1 MGKSAK
7 QWDKFCKAYAKY
19 PQRAMKEKG
28 HSKASEILTKLHIKK
43 DTGIVKP
50 QTSDSGYTPPPANKK
65 DEVLGKLRLIKNKIT
80 SKGKKE
86 PKTESGNASV
96 VSST

>member
-28 HSKASEILTKLHIKK
+28 HSRTSEILRKLHVKK
-43 DTGIVKP
+43 PAGSEQQNSADANVS
-50 QTSDSGYTPPPANKK
+50 TSTSRKS
-65 DEVLGKLRLIKNKIT
+65 EMLEKLRTMKNQLRGSQKA
-80 SKGKKE
+80 E
-86 PKTESGNASV
+86 PKTEAGSLA
-96 VSST
+96 SST